1 MDRHTEIE
9 PDLVRDKKT
18 EIGAGRDPETEKQ
31 TYRLVARQSK
41 IERQ

>member
-18 EIGAGRDPETEKQ
+18 ETGAGRDPETEKQ
-31 TYRLVARQSK
+31 TYRLARQSK